1 NRRTETDT
9 GMGDRH
15 SEGGGAA
22 RRGVGTDGRLPGA
35 DGPADTTVL
44 ELALGRALRAN
55 ALDASAEQQAVAA
68 YRAAREAGTQEQ
80 ARRRRR
86 DDWQPRRT
94 AARRSVKAAIG
105 VFVGSL
111 ALGGVAIAAIGTPGS
126 GGSTR
131 GGDPGRRQPSPTAP
145 ESATRAPKGT
155 APSRPTGAVS
165 PSRPPTAKDI
175 QAHCR
180 AYPSAKGRGNALHS
194 AAWQRFLAAA
204 GGEDHVAAFCAVQL
218 SPAKTSDTD
227 SADNAGKETGKPHTG
242 PADKD
247 SGHGKAKGERTPSK

>member
-1 NRRTETDT
+1 
-9 GMGDRH
+9 M
-15 SEGGGAA
+15 AA
-22 RRGVGTDGRLPGA
+22 A
-35 DGPADTTVL
+35 DGSAETTVL

-68 YRAAREAGTQEQ
+68 FRAAREAGTQEQ
-80 ARRRRR
+80 ARTRRR

-94 AARRSVKAAIG
+94 AARRSVKTAIG

-111 ALGGVAIAAIGTPGS
+111 TLGGVAIAAIGSPGS
-126 GGSTR
+126 GGGTQ
-131 GGDPGRRQPSPTAP
+131 GGDPGRRHPSPTAP
-145 ESATRAPKGT
+145 GSATRAPEGT
-155 APSRPTGAVS
+155 APSRPAGALS

-180 AYPSAKGRGNALHS
+180 AYPSVKGRGNALDS

-204 GGEDHVAAFCAVQL
+204 GGEDHVAAFCADRL
-218 SPAKTSDTD
+218 SPAKTNAAD
-227 SADNAGKETGKPHTG
+227 SADGAGNTGNTGKETGKPRTG

-247 SGHGKAKGERTPSK
+247 SGHGKAKGQRTPSK